1 MLALSFLKLSTF
13 FNKYLYIIVG
23 LIALTI
29 LAVVL
34 PNASSI
40 AEKFGVETRATLKA
54 NLAKEEVKTQTA
66 VKANTELVKEIKEEK
81 ASTEVTLKVIEDLS
95 TVKTNTAVKVSEIKV
110 KKAKK
115 IAKVAKID
123 VSETTAA
130 SSITVPTNNPY
141 TPEIVQGVATAN
153 IDAIWETYEEIRGV

>member
-1 MLALSFLKLSTF
+1 MLAFSFLKLSTF

>member
-1 MLALSFLKLSTF
+1 MLALSFLKLSNF

-40 AEKFGVETRATLKA
+40 AVKFGVETRATLKA
-54 NLAKEEVKTQTA
+54 NLAKEEIKADTA
-66 VKANTELVKEIKEEK
+66 LKANVKLVEEVKEEK
-81 ASTEVTLKVIEDLS
+81 ASAEVTLTVIDTLS
-95 TVKTNTAVKVSEIKV
+95 TVKANTAVKVNEIKI

-115 IAKVAKID
+115 IAKVAKTDI
-123 VSETTAA
+123 SETTEP
-130 SSITVPTNNPY
+130 SSITVPTNNLY
-141 TPEIVQGVATAN
+141 TPEIVQGVAIAN
-153 IDAIWETYEEIRGV
+153 IDAIWETYEEVKGV